1 MDYYIPPQQKIVH
14 EVIQESK
21 QRMASD
27 ARQFL
32 ALNRQLIKELRKEK

>member
-32 ALNRQLIKELRKEK
+32 TLNRQLIKELRKEK